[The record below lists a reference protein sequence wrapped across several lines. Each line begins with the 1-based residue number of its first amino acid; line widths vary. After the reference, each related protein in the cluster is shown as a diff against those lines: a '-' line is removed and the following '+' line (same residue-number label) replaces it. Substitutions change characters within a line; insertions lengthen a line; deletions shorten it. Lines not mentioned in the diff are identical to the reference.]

1 MYKAFVSKRLVNGK
15 VEEADYVQLTMLELN
30 ACMSDYDT
38 VLGFDGMQWVPYRL
52 WLGPEGVCLSPD
64 AKYYWREV
72 STFTTSTL
80 AAKQFGDIVIQKLI
94 DEGYLEVIQDITE
107 EEYEVQLAL
116 GTIIEGPRK
125 ICTKPNSRMK
135 KKLATISG
143 MNNL

>member
-1 MYKAFVSKRLVNGK
+1 MSIFLTGYSRSIQAIVTGVTYNVPKYLASVYTSSTYVGIVYYPTGYSSTQEILLLNYSAITSQTFSSTSSA
-15 VEEADYVQLTMLELN
+15 ADY
-30 ACMSDYDT
+30 
-38 VLGFDGMQWVPYRL
+38 
-52 WLGPEGVCLSPD
+52 
-64 AKYYWREV
+64 
-72 STFTTSTL
+72 
-80 AAKQFGDIVIQKLI
+80 IQKLI